1 MGNSLRGDWLPERFL
16 VVLIASPRGEE
27 MESEQKKSVED
38 TPVEGEKRL
47 PTPSLLG
54 GVPHGASIEAPSPG
68 PLPAQSVLSGIPLAL
83 GVKPAQKPWR
93 KIPKKR
99 ASSWT
104 FTEDVVEGGN

>member
-1 MGNSLRGDWLPERFL
+1 M
-16 VVLIASPRGEE
+16 VLIASPRGEE

-54 GVPHGASIEAPSPG
+54 GVTRGAGIEAPSPG
-68 PLPAQSVLSGIPLAL
+68 PLPVQSVLSGIPLAL
-83 GVKPAQKPWR
+83 GKPAQKPWR

-104 FTEDVVEGGN
+104 FTEDGVEGGN

>member
-1 MGNSLRGDWLPERFL
+1 M
-16 VVLIASPRGEE
+16 VLIASPRGEE

-54 GVPHGASIEAPSPG
+54 GVTRGASIKAPSPG
-68 PLPAQSVLSGIPLAL
+68 PLPVQSVLSGIPLAL
-83 GVKPAQKPWR
+83 GKPAQKPWR

-104 FTEDVVEGGN
+104 FTEDGVEGGN